1 MLSRSK
7 SKAFCEAKSLIKTD
21 YSRTKL
27 ETKIVHLGFGAFHR
41 AHQAVYTDLANQEA
55 DPSWGI
61 FGINLF
67 RKGPL
72 TQSFSEQDNLAVLI
86 EKGTQETTKRLVR
99 SFTGAMNIDDKGVQ
113 AALDKL
119 CEPQVAIV
127 SLTVTEKGY
136 CLTPEGP
143 INGNNELILEDLKHP
158 ETPRSAIGII
168 CEALRLRKTLALPA
182 FTVMSCDNI
191 PENGRKT
198 KTAVVEYAELIDPE
212 LASWIAQEVTFPS
225 TMVDR
230 IVPAM
235 SDASFDQIEQETGLS
250 DAFGLI
256 SETFKQWV
264 IEDQFCSGRPNWHLS
279 GAMMVDD
286 VLPYEEMKLRMLNGS
301 HSFLAYVGG
310 LCGHDYIYQCMQDSL
325 LKDITLALMINEQAP
340 SLSSQLDV
348 DLKQYAE
355 LLIARFSN
363 QSIKH
368 QTAQIAMDG
377 SQKLPPRVIDS
388 ILTLVSKPSYD
399 ASQAPQTL
407 LLLLAAWMHFI
418 QGKHTADFQLID
430 PEATTLKALLAVD
443 NDKKCASLLQFKAV
457 FSDAFMAHQDLVQQ
471 ITHFYYAI
479 DQQGIRA
486 VLDGFVT
493 STRSPK

>member
-1 MLSRSK
+1 MLSRSFLSELDGDKEWLK
-7 SKAFCEAKSLIKTD
+7 SE
-21 YSRTKL
+21 YSRATL

-41 AHQAVYTDLANQEA
+41 AHQAVYTDLANQAA

-72 TQSFSEQDNLAVLI
+72 TESFLAQDNQAILL
-86 EKGTQETTKRLVR
+86 EKGAQKTTKRLVR
-99 SFTGAMNIDDKGVQ
+99 SFTGAMNIDDKGVP

-136 CLTPEGP
+136 CLTPDGH
-143 INGNNELILEDLKHP
+143 INRDHELIAEDLKHP
-158 ETPRSAIGII
+158 SLPRSAIGII
-168 CEALRLRKTLALPA
+168 CAALKLRKALKLPA
-182 FTVMSCDNI
+182 FSVMSCDNI

-198 KTAVVEYAELIDPE
+198 KTAVLEYAELVDSE
-212 LASWIAQEVTFPS
+212 LAAWIAQQVSFPS

-235 SDASFDQIEQETGLS
+235 SDASFAEIEQLTGQR
-250 DAFGLI
+250 DEFGLI
-256 SETFKQWV
+256 SESFKQWV
-264 IEDQFCSGRPNWHLS
+264 IEDQFCSGRPNWHLA

-301 HSFLAYVGG
+301 HSFLAYVGS
-310 LCGHDYIYQCMQDSL
+310 LCGHQYIYQCMQDPI
-325 LKDITLALMINEQAP
+325 LKEMTLALMNYEQAA
-340 SLSSQLDV
+340 SLSSQLEI
-348 DLKQYAE
+348 DLDQYAA

-363 QSIKH
+363 ENIKH

-388 ILTLVSKPSYD
+388 ILTLMAKSDDDST
-399 ASQAPQTL
+399 QAPQIL

-418 QGKHTADFQLID
+418 QGKHTKDFQLID
-430 PEATTLKALLAVD
+430 PEAKALAALLAVD
-443 NDKKCASLLQFKAV
+443 DEQKCASLLGFKAV
-457 FSDAFMAHQDLVQQ
+457 FSDEFVAHQALVQQ
-471 ITHFYYAI
+471 VSHYYHAI

-493 STRSPK
+493 SLRSPK

>member
-1 MLSRSK
+1 MYQEPSFQ
-7 SKAFCEAKSLIKTD
+7 AFCDADDVIKTD
-21 YSRTKL
+21 YSRATL
-27 ETKIVHLGFGAFHR
+27 QTKIVHLGFGAFHR
-41 AHQAVYTDLANQEA
+41 AHQAVFTDLANQEA

-72 TQSFSEQDNLAVLI
+72 TEQFCAQDNQAVLL
-86 EKGTQETTKRLVR
+86 EKAGQETTKRLVR
-99 SFTGAMNIDDKGVQ
+99 SFTGAMNVEDQGIQ
-113 AALDKL
+113 AALAKL
-119 CEPQVAIV
+119 CEPAVAIV

-136 CLTPEGP
+136 CLTPEGR
-143 INGNNELILEDLKHP
+143 INRDNELIAADLKNP
-158 ETPRSAIGII
+158 QAPRSAIGLIG
-168 CEALRLRKTLALPA
+168 EALRLRKTLKLPA

-191 PENGRKT
+191 PENGGKT
-198 KTAVVEYAELIDPE
+198 KAAVLEYAMLLDPE
-212 LASWIAQEVTFPS
+212 LASWIEQEVTFPS

-235 SDASFDQIEQETGLS
+235 SDASFDEIERETGVR
-250 DAFGLI
+250 DPFGLI
-256 SETFKQWV
+256 SESFKQWV
-264 IEDQFCSGRPNWHLS
+264 VEDQFCSGRPNWHLA
-279 GAMMVDD
+279 GVMMVND

-388 ILTLVSKPSYD
+388 ILTLVSKPCYES
-399 ASQAPQTL
+399 AQAPRIL
-407 LLLLAAWMHFI
+407 LLLLAGWMHFI
-418 QGKHTADFQLID
+418 QGKHRPDFQFID
-430 PEATTLKALLAVD
+430 PEAQTLNALLAVD
-443 NDKKCASLLQFKAV
+443 DDKKCASLLQFKAV
-457 FSDAFMAHQDLVQQ
+457 FSDAFIAHQDLVQQ

-479 DQQGIRA
+479 DEQGIRA
-486 VLDGFVT
+486 VLDGFVPLL
-493 STRSPK
+493 RSPK

>member
-1 MLSRSK
+1 MLSISR

-21 YSRTKL
+21 YSRANL

-86 EKGTQETTKRLVR
+86 EKGAQETTKRLVR

-136 CLTPEGP
+136 CLTPEGR
-143 INGNNELILEDLKHP
+143 INRGNALISEDLKHP
-158 ETPRSAIGII
+158 KTPRSAIGII
-168 CEALRLRKTLALPA
+168 CEALRLRKTLALPV

-198 KTAVVEYAELIDPE
+198 KTAVVEYAELIDPG
-212 LASWIAQEVTFPS
+212 LACWIAQEVSFPS

-235 SDASFDQIEQETGLS
+235 SDASFTQVEQETGLS

-264 IEDQFCSGRPNWHLS
+264 IEDQFSSGRPNWHLA
-279 GAMMVDD
+279 GAMMVDN

-301 HSFLAYVGG
+301 HSFLAYVGS
-310 LCGHDYIYQCMQDSL
+310 LCGYRYIYECMQDAL
-325 LKDITLALMINEQAP
+325 LKDMTLALMVHEQAP
-340 SLSSQLDV
+340 SLASQLDM
-348 DLKQYAE
+348 DLDQYAQ

-363 QSIKH
+363 QNIKH

-399 ASQAPQTL
+399 PSQAPQTL

-430 PEATTLKALLAVD
+430 PEANALQALLAVSD
-443 NDKKCASLLQFKAV
+443 DHKCISLLQFKAV
-457 FSDAFMAHQDLVQQ
+457 FSDDFMVHQDLVQQ
-471 ITHFYYAI
+471 VKDYYHAI

-486 VLDGFVT
+486 VLDGFT
-493 STRSPK
+493 STTRSPK